1 MLIRVMSDSEQGEKW
16 EDLKDMQGAVSIG
29 HVTSGIAW
37 TRSLSVYKHFL

>member
-1 MLIRVMSDSEQGEKW
+1 MLIGVMSDSEQGEKW
-16 EDLKDMQGAVSIG
+16 EDLKDMQEAVSIG